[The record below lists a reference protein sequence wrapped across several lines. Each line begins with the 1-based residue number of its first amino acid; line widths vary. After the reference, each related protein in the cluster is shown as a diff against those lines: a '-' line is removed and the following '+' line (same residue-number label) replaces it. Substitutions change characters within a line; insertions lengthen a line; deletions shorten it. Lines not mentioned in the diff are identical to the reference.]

1 VKKEEKRQTMAAKK
15 LVDDSYIELILMHT
29 AETNKERKVIIK
41 NKQNYLKMGVAIFQ
55 VPEI

>member
-1 VKKEEKRQTMAAKK
+1 MAAKK

>member
-1 VKKEEKRQTMAAKK
+1 MAAKK

-41 NKQNYLKMGVAIFQ
+41 NKQNYLKIFSTKKNL
-55 VPEI
+55 